1 MNIVEKLR
9 LMQTDHIPELGEA
22 IAEIEHLRRE
32 AHAWSKACEDATTK
46 LYKLST
52 HHPRLEV
59 RYWTGKYWEPLYGA
73 RFHEVLNALDLT
85 PTPTCADCRTERTET
100 MTTTPIAAGPN
111 DVTVRPAAWMHDQS
125 DRFDVIHAE
134 AKALWLKA
142 WPKQVEH
149 YTIPLYRHQE
159 RQPLST
165 DDACALLRNVLGIDP
180 VLDDNSRLKA
190 WMYAATMVAAKIGD
204 LK

>member
-59 RYWTGKYWEPLYGA
+59 RYWTGEYWEPLYGA
-73 RFHEVLNALDLT
+73 RFHEVLNALDCRVIPALEMENEMDDPNMHAYGDQYQDDSEVPGAHP
-85 PTPTCADCRTERTET
+85 PTGHPLNRL
-100 MTTTPIAAGPN
+100 AARLGELL
-111 DVTVRPAAWMHDQS
+111 DEDHWAECEALVLQAWQHD
-125 DRFDVIHAE
+125 
-134 AKALWLKA
+134 AKQL
-142 WPKQVEH
+142 
-149 YTIPLYRHQE
+149 
-159 RQPLST
+159 
-165 DDACALLRNVLGIDP
+165 
-180 VLDDNSRLKA
+180 
-190 WMYAATMVAAKIGD
+190 AAKQAEVD
-204 LK
+204 ALMLEYCPSERRTT

>member
-85 PTPTCADCRTERTET
+85 PNEPVQVMGELVKCVTPGGLILDPFMGSASTGV
-100 MTTTPIAAGPN
+100 AALQLGYRFIGIEK
-111 DVTVRPAAWMHDQS
+111 TAHY
-125 DRFDVIHAE
+125 FDVAC
-134 AKALWLKA
+134 KRL
-142 WPKQVEH
+142 
-149 YTIPLYRHQE
+149 E
-159 RQPLST
+159 R
-165 DDACALLRNVLGIDP
+165 AVG
-180 VLDDNSRLKA
+180 
-190 WMYAATMVAAKIGD
+190 GD
-204 LK
+204 LLPQQAEQQTLV

>member
-85 PTPTCADCRTERTET
+85 PNAKSEPTA
-100 MTTTPIAAGPN
+100 PLLA
-111 DVTVRPAAWMHDQS
+111 
-125 DRFDVIHAE
+125 
-134 AKALWLKA
+134 
-142 WPKQVEH
+142 QVG
-149 YTIPLYRHQE
+149 
-159 RQPLST
+159 ST
-165 DDACALLRNVLGIDP
+165 DGLCGAVSPAP
-180 VLDDNSRLKA
+180 
-190 WMYAATMVAAKIGD
+190 TF
-204 LK
+204 

>member
-32 AHAWSKACEDATTK
+32 THAWSKACEDATTK

-85 PTPTCADCRTERTET
+85 QNAEIDETYDQAADMEVKHGTK
-100 MTTTPIAAGPN
+100 
-111 DVTVRPAAWMHDQS
+111 VRAD
-125 DRFDVIHAE
+125 
-134 AKALWLKA
+134 
-142 WPKQVEH
+142 
-149 YTIPLYRHQE
+149 
-159 RQPLST
+159 
-165 DDACALLRNVLGIDP
+165 
-180 VLDDNSRLKA
+180 
-190 WMYAATMVAAKIGD
+190 
-204 LK
+204 

>member
-32 AHAWSKACEDATTK
+32 THAWSKTCEDATTK

-85 PTPTCADCRTERTET
+85 PNAEIDETYDQAADMVVKHGTK
-100 MTTTPIAAGPN
+100 
-111 DVTVRPAAWMHDQS
+111 VRAD
-125 DRFDVIHAE
+125 
-134 AKALWLKA
+134 
-142 WPKQVEH
+142 
-149 YTIPLYRHQE
+149 
-159 RQPLST
+159 
-165 DDACALLRNVLGIDP
+165 
-180 VLDDNSRLKA
+180 
-190 WMYAATMVAAKIGD
+190 
-204 LK
+204 

>member
-1 MNIVEKLR
+1 MTVSGRWQTPSKCERPAAATALHAHANRTTEHMNIIEKLR

-59 RYWTGKYWEPLYGA
+59 RYWTGEYWEPLYGA

-85 PTPTCADCRTERTET
+85 P
-100 MTTTPIAAGPN
+100 N
-111 DVTVRPAAWMHDQS
+111 
-125 DRFDVIHAE
+125 
-134 AKALWLKA
+134 
-142 WPKQVEH
+142 
-149 YTIPLYRHQE
+149 
-159 RQPLST
+159 
-165 DDACALLRNVLGIDP
+165 
-180 VLDDNSRLKA
+180 
-190 WMYAATMVAAKIGD
+190 
-204 LK
+204 

>member
-85 PTPTCADCRTERTET
+85 PNASFSREPERSGGES
-100 MTTTPIAAGPN
+100 AG
-111 DVTVRPAAWMHDQS
+111 S
-125 DRFDVIHAE
+125 DS
-134 AKALWLKA
+134 
-142 WPKQVEH
+142 
-149 YTIPLYRHQE
+149 YGG
-159 RQPLST
+159 T
-165 DDACALLRNVLGIDP
+165 DD
-180 VLDDNSRLKA
+180 
-190 WMYAATMVAAKIGD
+190 
-204 LK
+204 